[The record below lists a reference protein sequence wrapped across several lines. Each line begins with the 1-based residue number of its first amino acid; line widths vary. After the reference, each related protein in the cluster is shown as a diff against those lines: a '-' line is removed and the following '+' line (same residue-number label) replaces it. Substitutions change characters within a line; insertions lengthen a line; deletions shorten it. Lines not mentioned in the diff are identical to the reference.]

1 MAEVYHHLTG
11 SAEYI
16 RELKNYEKNLLPAL
30 RKKLNSQLTPILNPI
45 ENKIN
50 SSDTSKLKSEMPD
63 MFHDGRTQWSGVEV
77 KARISLRPK
86 DLIFIEGKGRGG
98 NSLDGAVGFEYAE
111 LAGIQRR
118 PPRERSKGWG
128 SSSVGY
134 HSYTYNGQGFAFN
147 KKLRKEF
154 GKPGR
159 FLWKRVLKRKPDI
172 EAKVQSVANDFG
184 IKLSKRLS

>member
-45 ENKIN
+45 ENK
-50 SSDTSKLKSEMPD
+50 
-63 MFHDGRTQWSGVEV
+63 
-77 KARISLRPK
+77 ARISLRPK

-98 NSLDGAVGFEYAE
+98 DSLDGAVGFEYAE

-147 KKLRKEF
+147 RKLRKEF